1 MYRSPAEEIVLKA
14 AFALAFSC
22 AAIALCP
29 QASAQKDR
37 TGLIAAWEQAQRA
50 DPNTSKLEKVS
61 DGEYN
66 FTTKR
71 FPFDGTL
78 VVRNVSIDDS
88 PAAFNDNQIS
98 TGTVEIELLNLPA
111 NFHEIYGTSFAQW
124 YATNTLYWS
133 GKSGRWLTSRE
144 YFQSIRDNLPLSRA
158 LWPFWSVS
166 GWMLVLLAILAFVVF
181 NAWRASSRVAVM
193 SQRNQRVLELSERNS
208 QIAERN
214 MQLAEENNKIFRE
227 ILDEIKKVSAA
238 RQ

>member
-1 MYRSPAEEIVLKA
+1 MLKA
-14 AFALAFSC
+14 ALALTLSC
-22 AAIALCP
+22 VAVVLSP

-37 TGLIAAWEQAQRA
+37 AGLIAAWEQSQKS
-50 DPNTSKLEKVS
+50 DPATTKLEKTS
-61 DGEYN
+61 DGQYN
-66 FTTKR
+66 FATKR

-78 VVRNVSIDDS
+78 MVRNVSIDDS

-111 NFHEIYGTSFAQW
+111 NFHEIYGTSYAQW

-144 YFQSIRDNLPLSRA
+144 YFQSVRDTLPLSRG
-158 LWPFWSVS
+158 LWPLWSIS
-166 GWMLVLLAILAFVVF
+166 GWMFILLLILAFVVF
-181 NAWRASSRVAVM
+181 NAWRATRRVAVM

-214 MQLAEENNKIFRE
+214 IQLSEENNKIFKE
-227 ILDEIKKVSAA
+227 ILDELRKQNAA

>member
-1 MYRSPAEEIVLKA
+1 MLKIA
-14 AFALAFSC
+14 LALALFFALVL
-22 AAIALCP
+22 LCP
-29 QASAQKDR
+29 PASAQKDR
-37 TGLIAAWEQAQRA
+37 AGLIAAWEQSQKS
-50 DPNTSKLEKVS
+50 DPATAKLEKTS
-61 DGEYN
+61 DGQYS
-66 FTTKR
+66 FATKR

-78 VVRNVSIDDS
+78 MVRNVSIDDS
-88 PAAFNDNQIS
+88 PAAYNDNQIS

-111 NFHEIYGTSFAQW
+111 NFHEIYGTSYAQW

-144 YFQSIRDNLPLSRA
+144 YFQSVRDNLPLSRG
-158 LWPFWSVS
+158 LWPLWSIS
-166 GWMLVLLAILAFVVF
+166 GWMLILLLILAFVVF
-181 NAWRASSRVAVM
+181 NAWRATRRVAVM

-227 ILDEIKKVSAA
+227 ILDELKKQNAA